1 MLSFFRKKN
10 EKIEKTGG
18 ESIVNSND
26 LLGDKNE
33 VPNDIE
39 VLTSLSFHPEAQVST
54 EERYYFQFLNNE
66 LPPLKENQISLSG
79 IEIRSEEQEWQVVA
93 FVRNSLSR
101 PVKFERIPILL
112 IGPNGEKIGRKI
124 FPMDDLGEIPPKSS
138 RPWIFAFRL
147 SELYLTEIPEKGW
160 KLAFELTS
168 KNRLDLDTS
177 WEERLTDQEK
187 KELAQ
192 LVDSLEPPKPGEIN
206 FMGYN
211 AEQLENGDLQVSILI
226 RNGGLQDIQFEN
238 LPLIVE
244 DASGDVV
251 SKGSFRLEN
260 LVIKAETSKP
270 WTFVFPKNLVSK
282 EVLDLSTWKAYPPQK
297 K

>member
-138 RPWIFAFRL
+138 RPWIFTFQL
-147 SELYLTEIPEKGW
+147 SELNLTEIPEKGW

-187 KELAQ
+187 KELAD
-192 LVDSLEPPKPGEIN
+192 LVDNIEPPKPGEIN
-206 FMGYN
+206 FMGYH
-211 AEQLENGDLQVSILI
+211 AEQLENGDLQISILI

-282 EVLDLSTWKAYPPQK
+282 EALDLSTWKAYPPQK